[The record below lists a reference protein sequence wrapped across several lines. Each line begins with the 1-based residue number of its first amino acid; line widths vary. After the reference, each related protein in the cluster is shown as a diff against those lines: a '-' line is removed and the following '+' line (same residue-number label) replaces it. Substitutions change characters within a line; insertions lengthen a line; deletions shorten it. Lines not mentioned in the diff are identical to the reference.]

1 LGFSLFFL
9 KLCDTGFDEV
19 QAGRAEYRQRQDSM
33 NRVSSFTLIGNIF
46 RPGGRSAGAVIAGE
60 FVRLEWVYGD

>member
-1 LGFSLFFL
+1 
-9 KLCDTGFDEV
+9 
-19 QAGRAEYRQRQDSM
+19 M